1 MLNEEYVLC
10 YAQVQ
15 DIDAWMRM
23 IGIVTDNFPGLDSV
37 NAIYEYRQIVL
48 KNILRGTALCVK
60 FGNEI
65 VGVMMGK

>member
-15 DIDAWMRM
+15 DIDSWMRM
-23 IGIVTDNFPGLDSV
+23 IGIVRDNFPGLDSG

-48 KNILRGTALCVK
+48 KNILRETALCVK
-60 FGNEI
+60 YRNEI
-65 VGVMMGK
+65 VGVMIK